1 MSVDNSNY
9 NNLNIS
15 MNLDAK
21 AKAAKLIFD
30 SEKKNF
36 RDKKTKQ
43 IIGTE
48 HFDPHFG
55 NATPFKAVGTLE
67 DS

>member
-1 MSVDNSNY
+1 
-9 NNLNIS
+9 

-48 HFDPHFG
+48 HFDHHFG

>member
-1 MSVDNSNY
+1 
-9 NNLNIS
+9 

-21 AKAAKLIFD
+21 VKAARLIFD

-55 NATPFKAVGTLE
+55 NDTPFKAVGTLE